1 MTGSDRHQH
10 GFSILRIT
18 WVCQSFLF
26 TLLATGLDTRAATDF
41 EPLREKT
48 IVVWLSLDH
57 LDQRGVHVIRL
68 DNPWGS
74 EPNQNT
80 LSFGDVEP
88 RKWML
93 LDTRDG
99 IVQRDQSVS
108 QRNRNESAR
117 YARPNCRRV

>member
-1 MTGSDRHQH
+1 
-10 GFSILRIT
+10 
-18 WVCQSFLF
+18 
-26 TLLATGLDTRAATDF
+26 
-41 EPLREKT
+41 
-48 IVVWLSLDH
+48 LSLDH